1 LTVVKPRVI
10 LRPMR
15 TQVSEPSLTDPER
28 LAALRRYGSVRQDAG
43 STFARVAK
51 LAARGLNA
59 RGALICWV
67 GEASLRFAGAYGLE
81 LNDLLPR
88 TLPKRLSLFLPE
100 GLVQSRDPSDLQA
113 ISSLLSSS
121 IERLSFFASSPLR
134 TSTGQVL
141 GCLCVLDTRERSLN
155 ESEVIMLEGL
165 SESLMGELD
174 LRLELVQAKETPRE
188 MMDALNRSI
197 LERVVNSTDEAIVTE
212 NLQGIVTSWN
222 VGAEKMFG
230 YTTAE
235 AVGQHISFLIP
246 RANNTS
252 VQGFIQRMM
261 LGEKIPPFETQRVHK
276 SGFRVNVRVSMSPIL
291 DTNNAVVGVV
301 SITGAP
307 SEMKGMRSEARLWE
321 LTSNLPIFVLGTDM
335 RGSITLAEGRAL
347 DLLGFESRNLVGR
360 AIQDV
365 FEGQPQMLEAVQAAT
380 RGEGL
385 SFSFEWHG
393 RHFETWLTPV
403 LDGDKRTGLRA
414 IAFDIT
420 DRINAQTALNTSDMQ
435 LREII
440 GALPVRVARIDVNG
454 IISLYEGRDVRPQTS
469 LERVGRSAFEV
480 FGSSQ
485 VVVAG
490 LKRALAGESFTAV
503 IEWEGAYRECWVSP
517 IVNNE
522 SQITGATAIIVDV
535 SEEFRSRE
543 ALARTQAELSK
554 ITSSLPILMVKTDM
568 QGSITYFGGGALA
581 ILQQMGVPPEHHQ
594 IVGQSII
601 AEFQTRPSVLAAIA
615 RALKGETF
623 DEVLEWNGRYFE
635 TWVSPIM
642 ENGVMIGASCIAADV
657 TDRQLAEDQAKAAQ
671 TELKTLL
678 SSLPVLI
685 FKLDRVGRVS
695 FFEGRG
701 LEDFGIEAAQ
711 IVGRSFFDTYHEFP
725 EMLEIGRRAMA
736 GESFSAITFWQS
748 HHLEIR
754 VSPILEHDRKVGTSL
769 IAVDV
774 TDRTL
779 AESRLKARESQLSSI
794 IAAMPVL
801 FIGYD
806 QAGIVTLLEGRD
818 VTPEV
823 SQKSLGRPVQEFGF
837 LGADE
842 RLSAVLAGESLHYNL
857 ERDGRYIEVF
867 ISPVMQ
873 NGIVMGGR
881 GLAVDVSDRIRAL
894 KDLETTQERLEYLID
909 QLPIILI
916 ACDQDGKLTRIEG
929 EAIDILSANPDQML
943 GMSLETIF
951 QKNSEAMAVVK
962 RALNGETFD
971 ANVQWGKYYARV
983 SVSAL
988 FDGGVYQGTTAV
1000 ITNQTSEKLIQ
1011 QELQATVEKLLEA
1024 EQQLKAEQDYALLIT
1039 QVVDQG
1045 LSVTNSEGFIE
1056 YSNPAAA
1063 KILGFAH
1070 PEELIGRKPT
1080 DFIVPDDLE
1089 IHIQESV
1096 TRRSGVASAYRNRV
1110 RRTDGKIV
1118 EVLASG
1124 FPRIVNG
1131 EFRGTVGVLTLLTEQ
1146 KLQELELQT
1155 TTAQLEQTREALELE
1170 RDYALSVT
1178 NIVSQGLAITNNDG
1192 LYEYV
1197 NPAFAKILGYGVEEF
1212 IGKNSID
1219 LVVPEEH
1226 DLIRMARAQRKRN
1239 ISTNLRNTMIK
1250 KDGSRIEVAVTGI
1263 PRKIAGIVIGTV
1275 LVLTDLSEQ
1284 NRREIELRESEARY
1298 RSLLAISQQQTR
1310 ELELLEQ
1317 IRNALSRELDPINV
1331 VKTIVEL
1338 TSKLFHYPL
1347 VSIYLLEGT
1356 ELVLQHSVGYSQVI
1370 ERLDIKRGIMGKVA
1384 RTGKAILV
1392 ENASTDP
1399 DFIGAFEGLSS
1410 EVCVPLFDENLVV
1423 GVLNIETIDDLT
1435 LNNHDL
1441 RVIGAL
1447 ADRVSNAIVRAKRF
1461 TQARDAENQY
1471 KNILEGIEEVIFQT
1485 DEHAKLRFLSP
1496 AWHKITGFEIEEA
1509 LGQAFITL
1517 IHPSDSEQLRTL
1529 LEGLLQGDSD
1539 SLWCKA
1545 RYFKKDVSIGLVEI
1559 TAWPI
1564 KNTRGRITGLT
1575 GTLQEIGERQQLST

>member
-1 LTVVKPRVI
+1 
-10 LRPMR
+10 MR

-28 LAALRRYGSVRQDAG
+28 LAALRRYGSVRQDA
-43 STFARVAK
+43 SANFARVAK
-51 LAARGLNA
+51 LAAKSLNTK
-59 RGALICWV
+59 GALICWV
-67 GEASLRFAGAYGLE
+67 GEASLRFAGAFGLE

-100 GLVQSRDPSDLQA
+100 GLVQSRDPSDLQT

-141 GCLCVLDTRERSLN
+141 GCLCVLDTRDRSLT
-155 ESEVIMLEGL
+155 ESEVMMLEGL
-165 SESLMGELD
+165 SETLMSELD

-197 LERVVNSTDEAIVTE
+197 LERVVNSTDEAIITE

-230 YTTAE
+230 YATSE

-276 SGFRVNVRVSMSPIL
+276 SGFRVNVRVAMSPIL
-291 DTNNAVVGVV
+291 DINQSVVGVV

-347 DLLGFESRNLVGR
+347 NTLGFESRNLVGR
-360 AIQDV
+360 LIQDV
-365 FEGQPQMLEAVQAAT
+365 FEGHPQMLLAVQVAM

-385 SFSFEWHG
+385 SFSFGWHG

-420 DRINAQTALNTSDMQ
+420 DRINAQTALSTSDMQ

-440 GALPVRVARIDVNG
+440 DALPVRVARIDVDG
-454 IISLYEGRDVRPQTS
+454 IISLYEGRDVTPQTS

-480 FGSSQ
+480 FGSNKM
-485 VVVAG
+485 VVAG

-517 IVNNE
+517 IFNPDG
-522 SQITGATAIIVDV
+522 QISGATAIIVDI

-554 ITSSLPILMVKTDM
+554 ITSSLPILMIKTDL
-568 QGSITYFGGGALA
+568 QGQITYFGGGALA
-581 ILQQMGVPPEHHQ
+581 ILQQMGVPEEHHQ
-594 IVGQSII
+594 IVGNSII
-601 AEFQTRPSVLAAIA
+601 AEFQTRPAVLAAIK
-615 RALKGETF
+615 RALVGETF

-635 TWVSPIM
+635 TWVSPMI
-642 ENGVMIGASCIAADV
+642 ENGVMIGASCVAADV
-657 TDRQLAEDQAKAAQ
+657 TDRQLAENQAEKAQ
-671 TELKTLL
+671 QELKTLL
-678 SSLPVLI
+678 SSLPVIIL
-685 FKLDRVGRVS
+685 KLDRVGRVT

-701 LEDFGIEAAQ
+701 LNDNQTPSLI
-711 IVGRSFFDTYHEFP
+711 IVGSSFFDTYRDIP
-725 EMLEIGRRAMA
+725 ALLEIGRRAMA
-736 GESFSAITFWQS
+736 GESFSTIIFWQEQ
-748 HHLEIR
+748 HLEVR
-754 VSPILEHDRKVGTSL
+754 VTPIIEHNRKVGTSL

-774 TDRTL
+774 SDRTT
-779 AESRLKARESQLSSI
+779 AETKLKARESQLSSI
-794 IAAMPVL
+794 ITAMPVL
-801 FIGYD
+801 FLGYD
-806 QAGIVTLLEGRD
+806 QDGIVTLLEGRD
-818 VTPEV
+818 VTPEI
-823 SQKSLGRPVQEFGF
+823 SAKSMGRPVQEFGF
-837 LGADE
+837 MGADD
-842 RLSAVLAGESLHYNL
+842 RLQAVLAGEKLHYTL
-857 ERDGRYIEVF
+857 ERDNNYYEVF
-867 ISPVMQ
+867 MSPI
-873 NGIVMGGR
+873 IVDSVVVGGR
-881 GLAVDVSDRIRAL
+881 GLAVDVSERTRAQ
-894 KDLETTQERLEYLID
+894 KELESTQERLEYLID

-916 ACDQDGKLTRIEG
+916 ACDQYGKLTRIEG
-929 EAIDILSANPDQML
+929 NAIDILSANPEQMIGL
-943 GMSLETIF
+943 PLETIF
-951 QKNSEAMAVVK
+951 QDNPDASTVVK
-962 RALNGETFD
+962 RALKGLSFD
-971 ANVQWGKYYARV
+971 ANVQWGKYHARV

-988 FDGGVYQGTTAV
+988 FENGVYFGSTAL
-1000 ITNQTSEKLIQ
+1000 ITNQTSEMLIQ
-1011 QELQATVEKLLEA
+1011 QELQATVKKLLEA
-1024 EQQLKAEQDYALLIT
+1024 EKQLKAEQDYALLIT

-1045 LSVTNSEGFIE
+1045 LSVTNVDGFIE

-1063 KILGFAH
+1063 RILGFNR

-1089 IHIQESV
+1089 IHLQETVS
-1096 TRRSGVASAYRNRV
+1096 RRSGVSSVYRNRL
-1110 RRTDGKIV
+1110 RRADGRII
-1118 EVLASG
+1118 EVLANG
-1124 FPRIVNG
+1124 FPRMVNG

-1146 KLQELELQT
+1146 KLQELELQS
-1155 TTAQLEQTREALELE
+1155 TTAQLEQTIEALEQQ

-1178 NIVSQGLAITNNDG
+1178 NIVSQGLAITDNNG

-1197 NPAFAKILGYGVEEF
+1197 NPAFARMLGYNIDEF
-1212 IGKNSID
+1212 IGKNSIE
-1219 LVVPEEH
+1219 LIVQEEH
-1226 DLIRMARAQRKRN
+1226 DLIRMARAQRKRG

-1250 KDGSRIEVAVTGI
+1250 KDGSRLEVAVTGI
-1263 PRKIAGIVIGTV
+1263 PRKVAGSVIGTV

-1284 NRREIELRESEARY
+1284 NRRELELRESEARY

-1317 IRNALSRELDPINV
+1317 IRNALSRELNPNNV
-1331 VKTIVEL
+1331 IRTIVEL
-1338 TSKLFHYPL
+1338 TSKLFNYPL

-1356 ELVLQHSVGYSQVI
+1356 ELVLQHSVGYSDVI
-1370 ERLDIKRGIMGKVA
+1370 DRVGITRGVMGKVV
-1384 RTGKAILV
+1384 RTSKAVLV
-1392 ENASTDP
+1392 EDVNTDP

-1423 GVLNIETIDDLT
+1423 GVLNVETIDDLT
-1435 LNNHDL
+1435 LNHHDL
-1441 RVIGAL
+1441 RVLSAL
-1447 ADRVSNAIVRAKRF
+1447 ADRVSNAIVRAKQF
-1461 TQARDAENQY
+1461 SKARDAENQY
-1471 KNILEGIEEVIFQT
+1471 KDILEGIEEVIFQT

-1496 AWHKITGFEIEEA
+1496 AWHKITGFEISEA

-1517 IHPSDSEQLRTL
+1517 IHPNDVEQLRTL
-1529 LEGLLQGDSD
+1529 LEALLLGDSE

-1545 RYFKKDVSIGLVEI
+1545 RYFKKDVSVGLVEI

-1564 KNTRGRITGLT
+1564 KNARGRITGLT
-1575 GTLQEIGERQQLST
+1575 GTLQEIGDRQPLN

>member
-1 LTVVKPRVI
+1 MTAVKPRVI

-15 TQVSEPSLTDPER
+15 TQVTEPALTDPER
-28 LAALRRYGSVRQDAG
+28 LAALRRFGSVRQDA
-43 STFARVAK
+43 SSAFSRVAK

-141 GCLCVLDTRERSLN
+141 GCLCVLDTRERSLT
-155 ESEVIMLEGL
+155 ESEVTMLEGL
-165 SESLMGELD
+165 SETLMSELD
-174 LRLELVQAKETPRE
+174 IRLELIQARETPRE

-197 LERVVNSTDEAIVTE
+197 LERVVNSTDEAIITE

-230 YTTAE
+230 YATSE

-252 VQGFIQRMM
+252 IQGFIQRMM
-261 LGEKIPPFETQRVHK
+261 LGERIPPFETQRVHK

-291 DTNNAVVGVV
+291 DVGGGVAGVV
-301 SITGAP
+301 SISGAP

-321 LTSNLPIFVLGTDM
+321 LTSNLPIFVLGTDV
-335 RGSITLAEGRAL
+335 RGLITLAEGRAL
-347 DLLGFESRNLVGR
+347 DTLGFNSRNLVGR
-360 AIQDV
+360 SMQEV
-365 FEGQPQMLEAVQAAT
+365 FEDQPQMLEATQAAM

-385 SFSFEWHG
+385 SFSFQWHD

-403 LDGDKRTGLRA
+403 LDGEKRTGLRA

-420 DRINAQTALNTSDMQ
+420 DRIKAQKALDTSDMQ

-440 GALPVRVARIDVNG
+440 DALPVRVVRIDKAGFIN
-454 IISLYEGRDVRPQTS
+454 LYEGRDVKPQTS
-469 LERVGRSAFEV
+469 LERIGRSAFEV
-480 FGSSQ
+480 FGSSE
-485 VVVAG
+485 VIVTG
-490 LKRALAGESFTAV
+490 LKRALSGESFTAV
-503 IEWEGAYRECWVSP
+503 IEWEGSYRECWVSP
-517 IVNNE
+517 IINNE
-522 SQITGATAIIVDV
+522 SELTGATAIIVDIN
-535 SEEFRSRE
+535 EEFRSRE

-568 QGSITYFGGGALA
+568 SGNITYFGGGALA
-581 ILQQMGVPPEHHQ
+581 ILQQMGIPKEHHE
-594 IVGQSII
+594 IVGNSIL
-601 AEFQTRPSVLAAIA
+601 AEFQTRPSVLAAIG
-615 RALKGETF
+615 RALAGETF

-635 TWVSPIM
+635 TWVSPIF
-642 ENGVMIGASCIAADV
+642 ENGAMVGASCIAADV
-657 TDRQLAEDQAKAAQ
+657 TDRQVAEDQAEAAQ
-671 TELKTLL
+671 NELKTLL
-678 SSLPVLI
+678 SSLPVVIL
-685 FKLDRVGRVS
+685 KLDRAGRVS

-701 LEDFGIEAAQ
+701 LEDFGIEAAEL
-711 IVGRSFFDTYHEFP
+711 VGKSFFDTYHSRP

-736 GESFSAITFWQS
+736 GESFSTINVWQH

-754 VSPILEHDRKVGTSL
+754 VSPIVEHGRKVGTSL

-774 TDRTL
+774 TDRTI
-779 AESRLKARESQLSSI
+779 AEERLKARESQLSSI
-794 IAAMPVL
+794 ITAMPVL
-801 FIGYD
+801 FISYD
-806 QAGIVTLLEGRD
+806 QFGIVTLLEGRD

-823 SQKSLGRPVQEFGF
+823 SAKSLGRPIQEFGF
-837 LGADE
+837 LGATE
-842 RLSAVLAGESLHYNL
+842 RLNTVLAGESLHYNL
-857 ERDGRYIEVF
+857 ERDGRYFEVF
-867 ISPVMQ
+867 ISPVVEDEV
-873 NGIVMGGR
+873 IVGGR
-881 GLAVDVSDRIRAL
+881 GLAVDVSDRIKAQ
-894 KDLETTQERLEYLID
+894 KDLEITQERLEYLID

-916 ACDQDGKLTRIEG
+916 ACDQHGLLTRIEG
-929 EAIDILSANPDQML
+929 NAIDILSSNPDQLL
-943 GMSLETIF
+943 GVSVERIF
-951 QKNSEAMAVVK
+951 QDNAEALLVVRRALQGESFDEVVK
-962 RALNGETFD
+962 
-971 ANVQWGKYYARV
+971 WGDYYARV

-988 FDGGVYQGTTAV
+988 IEGGVYQGSTALV
-1000 ITNQTSEKLIQ
+1000 TNQTSEKLIQ

-1024 EQQLKAEQDYALLIT
+1024 EEQLKAEQDYALLIT

-1045 LSVTNSEGFIE
+1045 LSVTNAQGFIE

-1063 KILGFAH
+1063 RILGFNS
-1070 PEELIGRKPT
+1070 PDDLIGRKPS
-1080 DFIVPDDLE
+1080 DFILPEDREVY
-1089 IHIQESV
+1089 IQESV
-1096 TRRSGVASAYRNRV
+1096 TRRAGISSAYRNRV
-1110 RRTDGKIV
+1110 RRADGKII

-1124 FPRIVNG
+1124 FPRMVGG
-1131 EFRGTVGVLTLLTEQ
+1131 EFRGTVGVLTELTEQ
-1146 KLQELELQT
+1146 KRQELELQSA
-1155 TTAQLEQTREALELE
+1155 TAQLEQTIEALELE

-1192 LYEYV
+1192 IYEYV
-1197 NPAFAKILGYGVEEF
+1197 NPAFAKMLGYSIEEL
-1212 IGKNSID
+1212 IGKNAVELIA
-1219 LVVPEEH
+1219 PEEH
-1226 DLIRMARAQRKRN
+1226 DLIRMARAQRRRG

-1250 KDGSRIEVAVTGI
+1250 KDGSRFEVAVTGI
-1263 PRKIAGIVIGTV
+1263 PRKVAGTVIGTV
-1275 LVLTDLSEQ
+1275 LVLTDLSDQ

-1317 IRNALSRELDPINV
+1317 IRNALSNELDPNGVI
-1331 VKTIVEL
+1331 KTIVEQ
-1338 TSKLFHYPL
+1338 TSKLFNYPL
-1347 VSIYLLEGT
+1347 VSIYLVEGK
-1356 ELVLQHSVGYSQVI
+1356 ELVLQHSVGYSDVI
-1370 ERLDIKRGIMGKVA
+1370 ERLSLDRGIMAKVA
-1384 RTGKAILV
+1384 RSGKAILV
-1392 ENASTDP
+1392 EDTKTEAE
-1399 DFIGAFEGLSS
+1399 FIAAFEGLTS
-1410 EVCVPLFDENLVV
+1410 EVCVPLFDDNLVI

-1435 LNNHDL
+1435 LNEHDL
-1441 RVIGAL
+1441 RVMAAL

-1461 TQARDAENQY
+1461 SKAQDAENQY
-1471 KNILEGIEEVIFQT
+1471 KDILESIEEVIFQT

-1496 AWHKITGFEIEEA
+1496 AWQKITGFSIEEA

-1529 LEGLLQGDSD
+1529 LEALLQGDSE

-1545 RYFKKDVSIGLVEI
+1545 RYFRKNVSVGLLEI

-1564 KNTRGRITGLT
+1564 KNARGRITGLT
-1575 GTLQEIGERQQLST
+1575 GTLQELGERQNAG

>member
-1 LTVVKPRVI
+1 LTVVKPRII

-28 LAALRRYGSVRQDAG
+28 LAALRRYGSVRQDATT
-43 STFARVAK
+43 TFSRVAK

-59 RGALICWV
+59 KGALICWV

-100 GLVQSRDPSDLQA
+100 GLVQSRDPSDLQT

-121 IERLSFFASSPLR
+121 IERLTFFASSPLR

-141 GCLCVLDTRERSLN
+141 GCLCVLDTRERSLT
-155 ESEVIMLEGL
+155 ESEVTMLEGL
-165 SESLMGELD
+165 SESLMSELD

-197 LERVVNSTDEAIVTE
+197 LERVVNSTDEAIITE

-222 VGAEKMFG
+222 IGAEKMFG
-230 YTTAE
+230 YTTPE

-261 LGEKIPPFETQRVHK
+261 LGEKIQPFETQRVHK

-291 DTNNAVVGVV
+291 DTSNAVVGVV

-347 DLLGFESRNLVGR
+347 DTLGFESRNLVGR
-360 AIQDV
+360 LMQDV
-365 FEGQPQMLEAVQAAT
+365 FEGQPEMLEAVQAAT

-385 SFSFEWHG
+385 SFSFGWHG

-420 DRINAQTALNTSDMQ
+420 DRINAQTALSTSDMQ

-440 GALPVRVARIDVNG
+440 DALPVRVARIDVHG
-454 IISLYEGRDVRPQTS
+454 IISLYEGRDVTPQTS

-480 FGSSQ
+480 FGSNQ

-490 LKRALAGESFTAV
+490 LKRALSGESFTAV

-517 IVNNE
+517 ISN
-522 SQITGATAIIVDV
+522 SDAQITGATAIIVDV

-543 ALARTQAELSK
+543 ALARSQAELSK
-554 ITSSLPILMVKTDM
+554 ITSSLPILMVRTDLE
-568 QGSITYFGGGALA
+568 GHITYFGGGALA

-594 IVGQSII
+594 IVGNSIM
-601 AEFQTRPSVLAAIA
+601 AEFQTRPSVLAAIK
-615 RALKGETF
+615 RALAGETF

-635 TWVSPIM
+635 TWVSPII
-642 ENGVMIGASCIAADV
+642 EHGVMIGASCIAADV
-657 TDRQLAEDQAKAAQ
+657 TDRQLAENQAEAAQ
-671 TELKTLL
+671 QELTTLL
-678 SSLPVLI
+678 SSLPVIIL
-685 FKLDRVGRVS
+685 KLDRVGRIT

-701 LEDFGIEAAQ
+701 LNDIGIDANH
-711 IVGRSFFDTYHEFP
+711 ILGNSFFDSYKQLP
-725 EMLEIGRRAMA
+725 QLLEIGRRAMA
-736 GESFSAITFWQS
+736 GESFSAIYTWQH

-754 VSPILEHDRKVGTSL
+754 VTPIIEHHRKVGTSL

-774 TDRTL
+774 TDRTV
-779 AESRLKARESQLSSI
+779 AEARLKARESQLSSI
-794 IAAMPVL
+794 ITAMPVL

-806 QAGIVTLLEGRD
+806 QDGIVTLLEGRE

-823 SQKSLGRPVQEFGF
+823 TAKSLGRPIHEFGF
-837 LGADE
+837 MGADE
-842 RLSAVLAGESLHYNL
+842 RLKTVLAGETLHYTL
-857 ERDGRYIEVF
+857 ERERNFYEVF
-867 ISPVMQ
+867 MSPVVVD
-873 NGIVMGGR
+873 GKVMGGR
-881 GLAVDVSDRIRAL
+881 GLAVDVSERIKAQ
-894 KDLETTQERLEYLID
+894 KDLESTQERLEYLID
-909 QLPIILI
+909 QLPLILI
-916 ACDQDGKLTRIEG
+916 ASDRDGKLTRIEG
-929 EAIDILSANPDQML
+929 NAIDILSANPEQMIGL
-943 GMSLETIF
+943 PLETIF
-951 QKNSEAMAVVK
+951 QDNTDALGVIK
-962 RALNGETFD
+962 RALQGQSFD
-971 ANVQWGKYYARV
+971 ANVQWGEYYARV

-988 FDGGVYQGTTAV
+988 FENGAFQGSSAV
-1000 ITNQTSEKLIQ
+1000 ITNQTSEMLIQ

-1024 EQQLKAEQDYALLIT
+1024 EKQLKAEQDYALLIT

-1045 LSVTNSEGFIE
+1045 LSVTNVDGFIE

-1063 KILGFAH
+1063 NILGFAR

-1089 IHIQESV
+1089 IHLQETV
-1096 TRRSGVASAYRNRV
+1096 TRRDGISSAYRNRL
-1110 RRTDGKIV
+1110 RRSDGKII
-1118 EVLASG
+1118 EVLANG

-1146 KLQELELQT
+1146 KIQELELQS
-1155 TTAQLEQTREALELE
+1155 TTAQLEQTREALEVE

-1178 NIVSQGLAITNNDG
+1178 NIVSQGLAITDNDG
-1192 LYEYV
+1192 LYAYV
-1197 NPAFAKILGYGVEEF
+1197 NPAFAKMLGYASEEF

-1219 LVVPEEH
+1219 LIAQEEH
-1226 DLIRMARAQRKRN
+1226 DLIRMARAQRKRG

-1250 KDGSRIEVAVTGI
+1250 KDGSRLEVAVTGI
-1263 PRKIAGIVIGTV
+1263 PRKVAGKVIGTV

-1310 ELELLEQ
+1310 ELEQLEQ
-1317 IRNALSRELDPINV
+1317 IRNALSRDLDPNNV

-1338 TSKLFHYPL
+1338 TSKLFNYPL
-1347 VSIYLLEGT
+1347 VSIYLIQGS
-1356 ELVLQHSVGYSQVI
+1356 ELVLQHSVGYSDVI
-1370 ERLDIKRGIMGKVA
+1370 DRISLARGVMSKVA
-1384 RTGKAILV
+1384 RSGKAILV
-1392 ENASTDP
+1392 EDVSQEP

-1410 EVCVPLFDENLVV
+1410 EVCVPLFDENVVV
-1423 GVLNIETIDDLT
+1423 GVLNVETIDDSS
-1435 LNNHDL
+1435 LNHHDL
-1441 RVIGAL
+1441 RVLSAL
-1447 ADRVSNAIVRAKRF
+1447 ADRVSNAIVRAKQF
-1461 TQARDAENQY
+1461 SQARDAENQY

-1496 AWHKITGFEIEEA
+1496 AWHKITGFEISEA

-1517 IHPSDSEQLRTL
+1517 IHPNDSEQLRTL
-1529 LEGLLQGDSD
+1529 LEALLQGDTEN
-1539 SLWCKA
+1539 LWCKV

-1564 KNTRGRITGLT
+1564 KNARGRITGLT
-1575 GTLQEIGERQQLST
+1575 GTLQEISERQ

>member
-1 LTVVKPRVI
+1 MTPVKPRVI

-28 LAALRRYGSVRQDAG
+28 LAALRRYGSVRQDAAE
-43 STFARVAK
+43 TFSRVAK
-51 LAARGLNA
+51 LAAKGLTA
-59 RGALICWV
+59 KGALICWV

-100 GLVQSRDPSDLQA
+100 GLVQSRDPNDLQT

-121 IERLSFFASSPLR
+121 IERLGFFASSPLR
-134 TSTGQVL
+134 TGTGQVL
-141 GCLCVLDTRERSLN
+141 GCLCVLDTRERSLT
-155 ESEVIMLEGL
+155 ESEVIILESL
-165 SESLMGELD
+165 CESLMGELD

-197 LERVVNSTDEAIVTE
+197 LERVVNSTDEAIITE

-230 YTTAE
+230 YATSE

-276 SGFRVNVRVSMSPIL
+276 SGFRVNVRVAMSPIL
-291 DTNNAVVGVV
+291 DTNHSVIGVV

-347 DLLGFESRNLVGR
+347 GMLGFESRDLVGR
-360 AIQDV
+360 LMHDV
-365 FEGQPQMLEAVQAAT
+365 FEGHPQMLQAVQAAI

-385 SFSFEWHG
+385 SFSFAWHG

-420 DRINAQTALNTSDMQ
+420 DRIKAQTALSTSDMQ

-440 GALPVRVARIDVNG
+440 DALPVRVARIDING
-454 IISLYEGRDVRPQTS
+454 IISLYEGRDVPPQTS

-480 FGSSQ
+480 FGANPM
-485 VVVAG
+485 VVAG

-517 IVNNE
+517 IMNADG
-522 SQITGATAIIVDV
+522 QITGATAIIVDI

-543 ALARTQAELSK
+543 ALARSQAELSK

-568 QGSITYFGGGALA
+568 QGQITYFGGGALP
-581 ILQQMGVPPEHHQ
+581 ILQQMGVPQEHHE

-601 AEFQTRPSVLAAIA
+601 AEFQTRPAVLAAIK
-615 RALKGETF
+615 RALLGETF

-635 TWVSPIM
+635 TWVSPTI

-657 TDRQLAEDQAKAAQ
+657 TDRQLAENQAEAAQ
-671 TELKTLL
+671 QELKNLL
-678 SSLPVLI
+678 SSLPVIIL
-685 FKLDRVGRVS
+685 KLDRVGRVT

-701 LEDFGIEAAQ
+701 LNENQNQALD
-711 IVGRSFFDTYHEFP
+711 IVGSSFFDSYRDFP
-725 EMLEIGRRAMA
+725 ALLEIGRRAMA
-736 GESFSAITFWQS
+736 GESFSTIVFWQEQ
-748 HHLEIR
+748 HLEVR
-754 VSPILEHDRKVGTSL
+754 VTPITEHNRKVGTSL

-774 TDRTL
+774 TDRNV
-779 AESRLKARESQLSSI
+779 AETRLKAREAQLSSI
-794 IAAMPVL
+794 IIAMPVL

-806 QAGIVTLLEGRD
+806 LDGIVTLLEGRD
-818 VTPEV
+818 VTPEI
-823 SQKSLGRPVQEFGF
+823 SAKSLGHPVQEFGF
-837 LGADE
+837 MGADD
-842 RLSAVLAGESLHYNL
+842 RLQAVLAGEKLHYTL
-857 ERDGRYIEVF
+857 ERENNYYEVF
-867 ISPVMQ
+867 MSPILLEGKV
-873 NGIVMGGR
+873 VGGR
-881 GLAVDVSDRIRAL
+881 GLAVDVSERIRAQ
-894 KDLETTQERLEYLID
+894 KALESTQERLEYLID

-916 ACDQDGKLTRIEG
+916 ACDQHGKLTRIEG
-929 EAIDILSANPDQML
+929 NAINILSATPDQMMGL
-943 GMSLETIF
+943 ALEVIF
-951 QKNSEAMAVVK
+951 QDNPDALNIIK
-962 RALNGETFD
+962 RALKGQTFD
-971 ANVQWGKYYARV
+971 ANIQWGQYYARV

-988 FDGGVYQGTTAV
+988 FENGVYQGTTAL
-1000 ITNQTSEKLIQ
+1000 ITNQTSEMLIQ
-1011 QELQATVEKLLEA
+1011 TELQATVKKLLEA
-1024 EQQLKAEQDYALLIT
+1024 EKQLKAEQDYALLIT

-1045 LSVTNSEGFIE
+1045 LSVTNSDGFIE
-1056 YSNPAAA
+1056 FSNPAAV
-1063 KILGFAH
+1063 KILGFTH

-1089 IHIQESV
+1089 IHLQETV
-1096 TRRSGVASAYRNRV
+1096 TRRAGLSSAYRSRL
-1110 RRTDGKIV
+1110 RRSDGKII
-1118 EVLASG
+1118 EVLANG
-1124 FPRIVNG
+1124 FPRIVDG
-1131 EFRGTVGVLTLLTEQ
+1131 KFRGTVGVLTLLTEQ
-1146 KLQELELQT
+1146 KIQELELQS
-1155 TTAQLEQTREALELE
+1155 TTAQLEQTIEALEQE

-1178 NIVSQGLAITNNDG
+1178 NIVSQGLAITDIEG

-1197 NPAFAKILGYGVEEF
+1197 NPAFAKMLGYNVDEF
-1212 IGKNSID
+1212 IGKNSIE
-1219 LVVPEEH
+1219 LIVQEEH
-1226 DLIRMARAQRKRN
+1226 DLIRMARAQRKRG
-1239 ISTNLRNTMIK
+1239 ISTNLRNTLIK
-1250 KDGSRIEVAVTGI
+1250 KDGSRLEVAVTGI
-1263 PRKIAGIVIGTV
+1263 PRKVAGKVIGTV

-1284 NRREIELRESEARY
+1284 NRRELELRESEARY

-1317 IRNALSRELDPINV
+1317 IRNALSRELDPNNV
-1331 VKTIVEL
+1331 VTTIVEM

-1347 VSIYLLEGT
+1347 VSIYLLEGDD
-1356 ELVLQHSVGYSQVI
+1356 LVLQHSVGYPDVI
-1370 ERLDIKRGIMGKVA
+1370 DRVNVSRGIMGKVA
-1384 RTGKAILV
+1384 RSAKAILV
-1392 ENASTDP
+1392 EDINTDP

-1410 EVCVPLFDENLVV
+1410 EVCVPLFDENVVV
-1423 GVLNIETIDDLT
+1423 GVLNVETIDDMT
-1435 LNNHDL
+1435 LNHHDL
-1441 RVIGAL
+1441 RVLGAL
-1447 ADRVSNAIVRAKRF
+1447 ADRVSNAIVRARQFSK
-1461 TQARDAENQY
+1461 ARDAENQY

-1496 AWHKITGFEIEEA
+1496 AWNKITGFEISEA

-1517 IHPSDSEQLRTL
+1517 IHPNDVEQLRVL
-1529 LEGLLQGDSD
+1529 LEALLQGDST
-1539 SLWCKA
+1539 SLWCKV
-1545 RYFKKDVSIGLVEI
+1545 RYFKKDVSVGLVQI

-1564 KNTRGRITGLT
+1564 KNSRGRVTGLT
-1575 GTLQEIGERQQLST
+1575 GTLQEIGERQMSN